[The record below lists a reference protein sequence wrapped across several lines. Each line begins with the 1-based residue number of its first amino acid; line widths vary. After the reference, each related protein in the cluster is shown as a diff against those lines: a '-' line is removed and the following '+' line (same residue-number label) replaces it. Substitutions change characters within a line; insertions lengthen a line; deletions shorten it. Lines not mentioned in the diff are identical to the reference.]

1 MRPDAARPALDYNAR
16 PGFDHS
22 MTPGTEVTQAQL
34 DIQLKVWKELA
45 ISKQILMRTATDV
58 LKLDPECSQDE
69 LKEALEGALKKV
81 TKADADLAA
90 AKEEA
95 RVAIAALEKKLA
107 ASEHALAVAQ
117 KAAEEAKAAHEA
129 AVQQNANQRAAAASE
144 LQKLK
149 DRLAEREKALKAIN
163 TALADTPENVLKK
176 MNVLRKQK
184 QQEADDRRQI
194 ETALNALRAEK
205 RQQDQKSADLQR
217 NGATLA
223 GRYRDLHALSVTLH
237 AQLQPLVADATSL
250 PAVPE
255 LDTKLLEAVEP
266 PADGNAK
273 RPARTPA

>member
-1 MRPDAARPALDYNAR
+1 
-16 PGFDHS
+16 

-117 KAAEEAKAAHEA
+117 KAAEEAKAAREA